1 MAKGGGREMIIFE
14 FETDNG
20 QERDIYWLGST
31 AVTGEDEQHCDEI
44 YEQIMA
50 HESYLDEAI

>member
-1 MAKGGGREMIIFE
+1 MIIFE